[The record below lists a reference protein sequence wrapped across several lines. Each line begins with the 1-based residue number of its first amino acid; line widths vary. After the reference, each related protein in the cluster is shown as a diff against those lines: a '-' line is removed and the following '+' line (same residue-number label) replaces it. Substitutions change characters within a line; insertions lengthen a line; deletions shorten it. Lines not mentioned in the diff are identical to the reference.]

1 MRMFFLFSASL
12 SLFPFVK
19 WAASLGCHRSKPYL
33 DTGAAITGREIA
45 RCLFCV
51 SVFTTTLGPECK
63 HAHMH
68 THAHTSSQ
76 RCSLNHH
83 TSLFK
88 MDGWYLAFHYSHLCF
103 SLSAVWRLISVSLFF
118 VWYRAVPMHFY
129 SLSYIAFFF
138 IQSLFCICV
147 CLSLCVYLC
156 VDVYGK
162 RVFVYVFR
170 NFSVCLHVYMD
181 LCVSMCRL

>member
-1 MRMFFLFSASL
+1 MRMFFLFSAPL
-12 SLFPFVK
+12 SLFPFLK

-138 IQSLFCICV
+138 YSKPLLYLCVSVSVCVPLCGCIWKKSFCICV
-147 CLSLCVYLC
+147 Q
-156 VDVYGK
+156 K
-162 RVFVYVFR
+162 F
-170 NFSVCLHVYMD
+170 
-181 LCVSMCRL
+181 